1 MAQRFPVKVS
11 PDVCLIAAIAFLSIP
26 FPWLFGWVIAVLA
39 HEISHCAALLLCGI
53 PIERISIESNGAKIQ
68 IKEISPWQSIFCS
81 LAGPAGGL
89 ILLLVGEIF
98 PQAAL
103 CSLILSGYNLLPVFP
118 LDGGRALRSLTGLLL
133 PAHYAETICFIF
145 EMITFLLIIGLGIV
159 MSFQWN
165 LGILP
170 LFAAALFWLQMLRI
184 KIPCKSNI

>member
-1 MAQRFPVKVS
+1 MFT
-11 PDVCLIAAIAFLSIP
+11 
-26 FPWLFGWVIAVLA
+26 

-68 IKEISPWQSIFCS
+68 TKAISPWQSIFCS

-98 PQAAL
+98 PQAAI

-133 PAHYAETICFIF
+133 PAPYAETICFIF
-145 EMITFLLIIGLGIV
+145 EMVTFLLIIGLGIV